1 VLGYTALELGL
12 GTAVMTVMA
21 VVGPAGGRIVNISSA
36 VTRIASPFVH
46 YAMRKGAIEVLGHTL
61 AQQLGPR
68 GITVNSVKPGVV
80 ETDMGS
86 WVDSAP
92 GVREGVVSTAALGR
106 LGKPTD
112 VADVVAFLASDEA
125 RWITGQSLDASG
137 GSWLGPAG

>member
-80 ETDMGS
+80 ETDMGL
-86 WVDSAP
+86 
-92 GVREGVVSTAALGR
+92 LGR
-106 LGKPTD
+106 QRSWGARGCGFDRSPRTAGE
-112 VADVVAFLASDEA
+112 AD
-125 RWITGQSLDASG
+125 RRR
-137 GSWLGPAG
+137 